1 MGSRVVAGS
10 APRNDAESTPAEI
23 EPRATAGAVVE
34 FGAARFTLLSD
45 TSVRLEWSASRQ
57 FEDRASLLVVN
68 RRRPAPQFERSGAG
82 AELRLRTTRLRINF
96 RDDGKPF
103 HAENLRIEFTAGG
116 MQGEWRPG
124 MANGGNLRGTARTLD
139 CVSGGLEL
147 EPGVLSRDGWVLLDD
162 SQRLVLGPAEG
173 AGPLA
178 DWPWPTRRA
187 DGEAIDWY
195 FLAYG
200 QDYRGALRE
209 YTSIAGRVP
218 LPPRYVFGAWWS
230 RYWAYSDAEFRAL
243 VREFREHDTPL
254 DVLVVDMDW
263 HLDGWTG
270 YTWNPRHFADPE
282 GFLRWAHGEGL
293 RVALN
298 LHPADG
304 VGEHEACF
312 AEFCRAMQL
321 DREAIQRV
329 PFNATDRRF
338 VAAYFSLLHHP
349 LERQGVDFWWMDWQ
363 QGTSTA
369 IEGLDPLFWLNHLHW
384 TDWERTSGAKAERP
398 LIFSRWGGLGN
409 HRYPIGFS
417 GDAYCDWATLAFQPH
432 FTATA
437 SNVAYAYWS
446 HDIGGHQPGP
456 VDAELYARWI
466 QWGALSPILRTHTTK
481 HPDAERRIWRFEP
494 AAFEAAR
501 AAWRLRYELL
511 PYVYSAARQCHD
523 EAVGLCRPLY
533 YDWPDLDEAYRQPG
547 QYLFGEHLLVAPVCE
562 PINPHSGLASTL
574 VWIPPGEW
582 RHWFTGRV
590 YSGPKHHS
598 ITTALN
604 EIPLFVRAGATIP
617 LAPPAAQNTNAP
629 LDPLVLR
636 VFAAPECA
644 GVVTRLYEDD
654 GLSRG
659 YERGEAAWT
668 EICTECSPTSVRVTV
683 DARIGTFAGIAAL
696 RGYELQLLDRRVL
709 AVRVDGRA
717 LTSGWSAGETGAALT
732 IPPRSAA
739 ERVVVEFE
747 CDPAANG
754 TLARGARGLERLA
767 RDAAVARLER
777 QRGADPDLLQAAR
790 RFGLFARAD
799 LSAAGPTS
807 IDVTCEAEATGPGR
821 VSGKAGAAV
830 EMRICDVAG
839 WTPGAERPS
848 AAGGGVVKR
857 FEIAMPLQPRL
868 LRLEAE
874 FELEGRRYTL
884 PVERTVFPGINGWWV
899 RAVESGPSDV
909 FVREI
914 SAWLRAPRSE
924 AAPPEWSWIGRSLES
939 GGDLTAEF
947 RTDDSRLARR
957 VRSGDALYAA
967 AIFHVPTARDVRL
980 VVGTA
985 GSYELWLNETLHN
998 RYTSGRPWAVWHDVL
1013 ATRLDAGLSVA
1024 VLRVDPVAAGERWF
1038 SLRFEHADGAAMC
1051 DVDVRE

>member
-1 MGSRVVAGS
+1 M
-10 APRNDAESTPAEI
+10 PTQP
-23 EPRATAGAVVE
+23 EPRAAAEAVVE

-45 TSVRLEWSASRQ
+45 TAVRLEWSATRQ

-68 RRRPAPQFERSGAG
+68 RCRPLPPFHCSRAG
-82 AELRLRTTRLRINF
+82 SELRLRTAGLHIDY

-103 HAENLRIEFTAGG
+103 HAGNLRIAFDTGG
-116 MQGEWRPG
+116 IQGEWRPG
-124 MANGGNLRGTARTLD
+124 TANGGNLRGTARTLD

-162 SQRLVLGPAEG
+162 SQRLVLNPAEDG
-173 AGPLA
+173 AGPPV
-178 DWPWPTRRA
+178 DWPWPTPRA
-187 DGEAIDWY
+187 DREAIDWY
-195 FLAYG
+195 FLSYG
-200 QDYRGALRE
+200 RDYRRALRE

-270 YTWNPRHFADPE
+270 YTWNPRYFPYPD
-282 GFLRWAHGEGL
+282 GFLRWAHDEGL
-293 RVALN
+293 RVTLN

-304 VGEHEACF
+304 VGAHEAGY
-312 AEFCRAMQL
+312 ADFCRAMQR
-321 DREAIQRV
+321 DPDAAQRV
-329 PFNATDRRF
+329 PFDATDRRF

-384 TDWERTSGAKAERP
+384 TDWERTPGAKAERP

-409 HRYPIGFS
+409 HRFPIGFS

-456 VDAELYARWI
+456 VDAELYVRWI

-481 HPDAERRIWRFEP
+481 HPDAERRIWKFEP

-511 PYVYSAARQCHD
+511 PYVYTAARQCHD
-523 EAVGLCRPLY
+523 DAIGLCRPLY
-533 YDWPDLDEAYRQPG
+533 YEWPELEEAYRAAG
-547 QYLFGEHLLVAPVCE
+547 EYMFGEHLLVAPVCE
-562 PINPHSGLASTL
+562 PINPHSGLASTV

-590 YSGPKHHS
+590 YSGPQHYPMA
-598 ITTALN
+598 TPLD

-617 LAPPAAQNTNAP
+617 LTPPAAQNTNAP

-636 VFAAPECA
+636 VFAAPTSAE
-644 GVVTRLYEDD
+644 VVTRLYEDD

-659 YERGEAAWT
+659 YERGESAWT
-668 EICTECSPTSVRVTV
+668 EFRTGCSQTCVRVTIE
-683 DARIGTFAGIAAL
+683 ARVGAYAGAPAA
-696 RGYELQLLDRRVL
+696 RGYEIQLLDRRVL
-709 AVRVDGRA
+709 AVRVDGRP
-717 LTSGWSAGETGAALT
+717 LSGGWCAGETGAALSL
-732 IPPRSAA
+732 PPRSVS

-747 CDPAANG
+747 CDPAASHA
-754 TLARGARGLERLA
+754 LASGMRGLERLVRGTA
-767 RDAAVARLER
+767 ARLER
-777 QRGADPDLLQAAR
+777 QRDADSDLLHAAR

-799 LSAAGPTS
+799 VSVVGPTS
-807 IDVTCEAEATGPGR
+807 IDVHHQAVSATPAR
-821 VSGKAGAAV
+821 GATASPVAV
-830 EMRICDVAG
+830 RICDVAG
-839 WTPGAERPS
+839 WTPGAEQPS
-848 AAGGGVVKR
+848 ATGDGFVKR
-857 FEIAMPLQPRL
+857 FEVAMPLQPRV

-874 FELEGRRYTL
+874 FELAGRRYTL
-884 PVERTVFPGINGWWV
+884 PLERTMFPSINGWWV
-899 RAVESGPSDV
+899 RAGGIGSSES

-914 SAWLRAPRSE
+914 SAWLRSARSGS
-924 AAPPEWSWIGRSLES
+924 AAPPEWSWIARTLES
-939 GGDLTAEF
+939 GDPSADFRAGDSDL
-947 RTDDSRLARR
+947 S
-957 VRSGDALYAA
+957 SGVAASESLYAA
-967 AIFHVPTARDVRL
+967 AILDVPTERDARL

-985 GSYELWLNETLHN
+985 GPYELWLNDQPVH
-998 RYTSGRPWAVWHDVL
+998 RYVSGRPWAVWHDVL
-1013 ATRLDAGLSVA
+1013 TTRLIAGLTVA
-1024 VLRVDPVAAGERWF
+1024 VLRIDPAADRWF
-1038 SLRFEHADGAAMC
+1038 SLRLENVGGAAMC
-1051 DVDVRE
+1051 DVEVRQCTSGTG